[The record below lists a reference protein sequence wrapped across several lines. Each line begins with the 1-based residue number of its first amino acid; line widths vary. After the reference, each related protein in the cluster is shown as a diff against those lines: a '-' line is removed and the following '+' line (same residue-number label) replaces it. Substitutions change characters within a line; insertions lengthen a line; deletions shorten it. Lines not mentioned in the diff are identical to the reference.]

1 MKKKLLWLA
10 IVLLAANAASA
21 AITVQHV
28 ITFDDQGIGS
38 LPTSYEGLNWV
49 SFSTQTSGVYDAT
62 SGSTVALVNYP
73 SHPGTVSFTED
84 VIFDGA
90 NFTVQDGFGGVSK
103 VVYYEGYNDGS
114 LVWTTPVAAGLN
126 DGAAVWYG
134 SGYTDADNLADLV
147 DEVRIYVNNQP
158 VIAFDDFTYQQ
169 IIPPVVPAPSAIA
182 LVGIGTCLASWLRR
196 RKIT

>member
-1 MKKKLLWLA
+1 MKKKLLWLT

-28 ITFDDQGIGS
+28 ITFDDRGIGS
-38 LPTSYEGLNWV
+38 LPASYEGLTWEG
-49 SFSTQTSGVYDAT
+49 FETHTSSLYDAT

-73 SHPGTVSFTED
+73 LHPGTVTFTED

-90 NFTVQDGFGGVSK
+90 YFTKQQGALASGLVH
-103 VVYYEGYNDGS
+103 YEGYNDNS
-114 LVWTTPVAAGLN
+114 LVWVAGSINAG
-126 DGAAVWYG
+126 DSAATWYG
-134 SGYTDADNLADLV
+134 SGHTDADNLADLV

-158 VIAFDDFTYQQ
+158 VVAFDDFTYHQ